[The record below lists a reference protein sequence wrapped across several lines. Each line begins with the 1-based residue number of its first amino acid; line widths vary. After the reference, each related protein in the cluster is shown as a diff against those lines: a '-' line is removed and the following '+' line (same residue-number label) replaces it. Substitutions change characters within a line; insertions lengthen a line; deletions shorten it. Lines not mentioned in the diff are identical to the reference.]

1 MFGLPDGVSACLF
14 DMDSLVTQTAAPH
27 AAAWKEMFDE
37 FQARALLEHGA
48 DIVVK
53 DLAELAEDDGRA
65 EAGTR

>member
-1 MFGLPDGVSACLF
+1 
-14 DMDSLVTQTAAPH
+14 MDSLVTQTAAPH

-48 DIVVK
+48 DIVVQ